1 MFQNLSHLLDL
12 LIIAQNRNGE
22 HWI

>member
-22 HWI
+22 H